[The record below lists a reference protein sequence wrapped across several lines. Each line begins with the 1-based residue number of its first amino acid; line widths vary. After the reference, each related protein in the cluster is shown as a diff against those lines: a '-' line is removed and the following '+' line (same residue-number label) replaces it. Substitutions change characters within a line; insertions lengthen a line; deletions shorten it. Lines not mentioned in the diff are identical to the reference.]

1 MMKKPFPRLLPALLL
16 GAILSACKPAP
27 SADTA
32 STPAAIADDSVTVQL
47 WVDKLKIASVNYIGI
62 ISMGKGQAISETDV
76 QCLLSDDADNVYRD
90 DVKARLL
97 QAVGADGLAYADGFY
112 KSSAGQKMI
121 EPTIVT
127 LRALRAGS
135 DSSYQRGE
143 LPAPTMEEERLAQ
156 KFAASD
162 VAQKISQAFLDAPIE
177 IDRSGVLSPSD
188 DRGTWQTQ
196 AQYDAQKKRC
206 GIKP

>member
-1 MMKKPFPRLLPALLL
+1 MSNLFPRLLPALLL

-27 SADTA
+27 SANTTN
-32 STPAAIADDSVTVQL
+32 TPATIADDSVTVQL
-47 WVDKLKIASVNYIGI
+47 WVNKLKIASVNYIGI

-76 QCLLSDDADNVYRD
+76 RCLLSDDADSIYRD
-90 DVKARLL
+90 AVKARLL
-97 QAVGADGLAYADGFY
+97 QAVGAEGLARADAFY
-112 KSSAGQKMI
+112 ESSAGQKMI
-121 EPTIVT
+121 EPTTVT

-135 DSSYQRGE
+135 DSTYPRGE

-156 KFAASD
+156 EFAASD
-162 VAQKISQAFLDAPIE
+162 VAQKISQAFLDTPIE

-206 GIKP
+206 GIAP